1 MRREGGTKH
10 SRLETVQFLGAE
22 GWPNEEGES
31 LFEKNNL
38 NFVARPGVD
47 RKSFPSQGAKSTR
60 QNFGT
65 RTLSHTRSLCWVDL
79 SLFVT
84 QKAGN
89 QGRLIDN

>member
-31 LFEKNNL
+31 LFGKNNL

-47 RKSFPSQGAKSTR
+47 RKSFPSQGATSTR
-60 QNFGT
+60 QKLWHPHS
-65 RTLSHTRSLCWVDL
+65 LSVGRS
-79 SLFVT
+79 
-84 QKAGN
+84 
-89 QGRLIDN
+89 